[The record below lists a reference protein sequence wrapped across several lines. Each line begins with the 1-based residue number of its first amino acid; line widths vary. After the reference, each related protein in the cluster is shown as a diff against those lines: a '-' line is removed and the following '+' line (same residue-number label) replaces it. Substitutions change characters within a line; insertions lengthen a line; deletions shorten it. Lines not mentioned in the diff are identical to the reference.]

1 MLHQP
6 QPKLRKQA
14 RRQTGQAM
22 VVLGLVLSVFLVL
35 VLGLFGFEIHRIE
48 LAREQLRAACDAAS
62 LSAAAT
68 LASSDN
74 LNPTLAHTTAIN
86 TALTT
91 FRENLVIGTA
101 LSAASQAASTN
112 DVPSA
117 DQALLFFEFLDP
129 HNNNAVVPLGDSR
142 GKIIKV
148 DGTFGLVPAFG
159 KFLGI
164 NSTPVRTTS
173 WGGVPNLDVVL
184 CFDVSASIDD
194 QTPVTFVKRQWDAG
208 NGKVIYT
215 VVSTSAGAPAGALAQ
230 GKIFD
235 ILGPPATGSSVNA
248 LPPQQLTASNNGQST
263 YPLTFS
269 ERSLASAGLRGAT
282 NAGSPPGNYPPG
294 TAGTGTARTYT
305 DLVVNLDGKDIFAGV
320 TTADGFAFPDLATVV
335 EAARGNLEDDTV
347 FTNSKANTGVPVT
360 ITAKAGYKAAYLKL
374 AAANVHPLSDA
385 QFAGQD
391 FLTIMNTNTD
401 AHFSIVTFTTDAG
414 TSATDTYNT
423 NNVDST
429 YGAGGNGSFP
439 TPMIALNSTD
449 GQTNYSTCSQAL
461 PTTVAIS
468 STNIGDA
475 VNTAVAQ
482 LKNNSRAGSKKAI
495 VVFTDGQPTAGG
507 PLDSDPWTNARKAA
521 SKAKTE
527 GIPIYSIGLAQN
539 AAIIPGETAILND
552 TNPDATSG
560 GISAIAGNG
569 GKFFLVTKVEDLRF
583 TFENI
588 ARQLVQLVK

>member
-1 MLHQP
+1 MLQQP
-6 QPKLRKQA
+6 QINQPKST
-14 RRQTGQAM
+14 RRQSGQAM
-22 VVLGLVLSVFLVL
+22 VVLGLILAVFMVLA
-35 VLGLFGFEIHRIE
+35 LGLFGFEIHRIE

-62 LSAAAT
+62 LAAAAT

-91 FRENLVIGTA
+91 FRNNLVIGTS
-101 LSAASQAASTN
+101 LSAATQAASTTDSPN
-112 DVPSA
+112 A
-117 DQALLFFEFLDP
+117 NEALLYFEFLDP

-164 NSTPVRTTS
+164 NSTAVRTTS

-194 QTPVTFVKRQWDAG
+194 QTNVSFVKRRWDAA
-208 NGKVIYT
+208 NGKIIYT
-215 VVSTSAGAPAGALAQ
+215 VASTSAGSPAGALAQ
-230 GKIFD
+230 GTIYD

-248 LPPQQLTASNNGQST
+248 LPPQQLSSSNNGQST
-263 YPLTFS
+263 YPLAFS
-269 ERSLASAGLRGAT
+269 ERSVSTSGLRGAT

-294 TAGTGTARTYT
+294 TSGTGSAQCYT
-305 DLVVNLDGKDIFAGV
+305 DLVVNLDGKSTFAGV

-335 EAARGNLEDDTV
+335 EAARGNLEDNTV
-347 FTNSKANTGVPVT
+347 FTNSKANTGVPNT
-360 ITAKAGYKAAYLKL
+360 ITPKAGYKAAYLKL
-374 AAANVHPLSDA
+374 AAANIHPLGDA
-385 QFAGQD
+385 QLAGQD

-401 AHFSIVTFTTDAG
+401 AHFSIVTFTTNAG
-414 TSATDTYNT
+414 TSATNTYTT

-429 YGAGGNGSFP
+429 YSAGGNGSFP
-439 TPMIALNSTD
+439 TPMIALNSAD
-449 GQTNYSTCSQAL
+449 GQTNYSTCTAAL
-461 PTTVAIS
+461 PKTVAIS

-482 LKNNSRAGSKKAI
+482 LKNNSRAGAKKAI
-495 VVFTDGQPTAGG
+495 VVFTDGQPTAGN
-507 PLDSDPWTNARKAA
+507 PLDSDPWTNARRAA

-527 GIPIYSIGLAQN
+527 GIPIYTIGLAQN

-552 TNPDATSG
+552 TNSNKDTG
-560 GISAIAGNG
+560 GIAAIAGNG

>member
-1 MLHQP
+1 MLEQP
-6 QPKLRKQA
+6 QINHPKSTRPQS
-14 RRQTGQAM
+14 GQAM
-22 VVLGLVLSVFLVL
+22 VVLGLILAVFMVLA
-35 VLGLFGFEIHRIE
+35 LGLLGFEIHRIE

-91 FRENLVIGTA
+91 FRQNLVIGTS
-101 LSAASQAASTN
+101 LSAASQAASTTDSPN
-112 DVPSA
+112 A
-117 DQALLFFEFLDP
+117 NEALLYFEFLDP

-164 NSTPVRTTS
+164 NSTAIRTTS
-173 WGGVPNLDVVL
+173 WGGVPDLDVVL

-194 QTPVTFVKRQWDAG
+194 QTNVSFVKRSWDAA
-208 NGKVIYT
+208 NGKIIYT
-215 VVSTSAGAPAGALAQ
+215 VASTSTGSPAGALAQ
-230 GKIFD
+230 GTIYD

-248 LPPQQLTASNNGQST
+248 LPPQQLTSSNNGQSS

-269 ERSLASAGLRGAT
+269 ERSTSTAGLRGAT
-282 NAGSPPGNYPPG
+282 NAGSAPGNCPPG
-294 TAGTGTARTYT
+294 TSGTGNSRCYT
-305 DLVVNLDGKDIFAGV
+305 DLVVNLDGKSTFGGI

-335 EAARGNLEDDTV
+335 EAARGNLEDNTV
-347 FTNSKANTGVPVT
+347 FTNSKANTGVPNT
-360 ITAKAGYKAAYLKL
+360 ITAKSGYKAAYLKL
-374 AAANVHPLSDA
+374 AAANIHPLGDA
-385 QFAGQD
+385 QLAGQD

-401 AHFSIVTFTTDAG
+401 AHFSIVTFTTNAG
-414 TSATDTYNT
+414 TSSTSTYNT
-423 NNVDST
+423 QNVDST
-429 YGAGGNGSFP
+429 YAAGGNGSFP
-439 TPMIALNSTD
+439 TPLIALNNTN
-449 GQTNYSTCSQAL
+449 GQTNYSTCSAAL

-475 VNTAVAQ
+475 VNTAVTQ
-482 LKNNSRAGSKKAI
+482 LKSNSRAGSKKAI

-507 PLDSDPWTNARKAA
+507 PLDSNAWTNARRAA

-527 GIPIYSIGLAQN
+527 GIPIYTIGLAQN
-539 AAIIPGETAILND
+539 AAIIPGEIAILND
-552 TNPDATSG
+552 TNSNEDTG
-560 GISAIAGNG
+560 GIAAIAGNG